1 MKSDIVVNIN
11 SLQKLEIKNE
21 ASILEYFKV
30 VQTDH
35 QMAYNGTEW
44 VDISAGFTYYAGNG
58 INLTN
63 NTFSAV
69 ANSAAGI
76 AVDGNGIAAVVDE
89 SSIVFDGNG
98 AISAKVKAND
108 VLNVDPTDGLNV
120 AIDGVTVIKNASNAL
135 ETGDIDFGTW

>member
-1 MKSDIVVNIN
+1 MAVF
-11 SLQKLEIKNE
+11 LED
-21 ASILEYFKV
+21 
-30 VQTDH
+30 TDH
-35 QMAYNGTEW
+35 QMAYNGTDW

-58 INLTN
+58 IDLTN

-69 ANSAAGI
+69 ANTAAGI

-108 VLNVDPTDGLNV
+108 VLNVDASDGLNV
-120 AIDGVTVIKNASNAL
+120 ALDGVTVVKNASNQIEVQDL
-135 ETGDIDFGTW
+135 DFGTW

>member
-35 QMAYNGTEW
+35 QMAYNGSSW
-44 VDISAGFTYYAGNG
+44 VDISAGFTYTAGNG
-58 INLTN
+58 IDLTN

-69 ANSAAGI
+69 ANTAAGI
-76 AVDGNGIAAVVDE
+76 AVDGSGIAAVVDTT
-89 SSIVFDGNG
+89 SIVFDGNG

-108 VLNVDPTDGLNV
+108 VLNVDSTNGLNV
-120 AIDGVTVIKNASNAL
+120 ALDGVTVKKNASNQIEVYDL
-135 ETGDIDFGTW
+135 DFGTW